1 VQLPHTIRPAAWRG
15 YWRTGVLAAGN
26 PLSDGPLFLI
36 DYLIR
41 ILRVVL
47 LVSIWRTVIG
57 PAEQVG
63 GMTLNAVLTYTLV
76 AAAFAPMLDL
86 RTELVWTIWNGNVV
100 SRWLQ
105 PIGMPGLY
113 ASEKLGESAFGLA
126 TFALPLLIVAPLL
139 GIDPRPAT
147 PAHGALFVL
156 SLALGVTVGVAID
169 FLFGALMLFMSET
182 LWGIEQLRNA
192 VGALLSGV
200 LLPLQLYPW
209 GLGELFGWLPFAAV
223 GSAPLRVY
231 TGTGDVALL
240 LGSQVAWA
248 VALWPLALW
257 AWRANRERMA
267 SMGG

>member
-15 YWRTGVLAAGN
+15 YWRTLLLTAAN
-26 PLSDGPLFLI
+26 PLSDRPLFLI
-36 DYLIR
+36 NYLFR

-47 LVSIWRTVIG
+47 LVSIWRIVMA
-57 PAEQVG
+57 PDQAVS
-63 GMTLNAVLTYTLV
+63 GMTLDAVMTYTLI
-76 AAAFAPMLDL
+76 AAAFAPLLDV
-86 RTELVWTIWNGNVV
+86 RTTLVWTIWNGTVV

-113 ASEKLGESAFGLA
+113 LSEQAGEWAFSLA
-126 TFALPLLIVAPLL
+126 TFALPLMLLAPLL
-139 GIDPRPAT
+139 GVDPRPASLG
-147 PAHGALFVL
+147 HGGLFVL
-156 SLALGVTVGVAID
+156 SLALGVTVGLAID

-192 VGALLSGV
+192 TGVLLSGA

-209 GLGELFGWLPFAAV
+209 GLGDVFAWLPFAAM
-223 GSAPLRVY
+223 GSAPLRIY
-231 TGTGDVALL
+231 TGTGDAFVLI
-240 LGSQVAWA
+240 GSQVAWA
-248 VALWPLALW
+248 LVLWPLSAW